1 MRTEWVLGRASID
14 TIAAPTARYIV
25 PRPAQDYRTASCAA
39 SFPIDTIWRIFVTR
53 SRAVAFIGVAYA
65 FVVAMMG
72 TTMPTPLYA
81 LYEIE
86 FGFSVFVV
94 TLVFA
99 AYAVGVL
106 GALLAFGRWS
116 DSLGRRPM
124 LLAAIGFGLISAAVF
139 VTADSLTA
147 LVIGRVL
154 SGLSAGIFVGTA
166 TVTLIELV
174 PDAWR
179 DRAPA
184 ISTAANIGGLGLGPL
199 VAGLLAEYFP
209 HPLRLTFF
217 VDIALLAVAAVAVFL
232 APETVRVARGA
243 RPHMQRLSV
252 PADVRGTFLRASIG
266 GFAGFAVLGLFTA
279 VSPGFIAGVLQIDNH
294 AVTGAVV
301 FVVFAASATAQIVLR
316 RADPTSAQ
324 RWGCVVLTVGL
335 VVLVLSLL
343 LTSLPVLVI
352 AALLC
357 GIGQGVTFSN
367 GMAAIAAGLPP
378 ERRAEVTSTF
388 FVVLYVAISVPVI
401 GAGAAANEWGLVTA
415 GLVFSALIAVLATV
429 ASVLLTLDGRKT
441 RASHYA

>member
-1 MRTEWVLGRASID
+1 MWPEWVLGGASIG
-14 TIAAPTARYIV
+14 TIAVPTARYIV
-25 PRPAQDYRTASCAA
+25 PRGTRDHRTDSLAA
-39 SFPIDTIWRIFVTR
+39 SGSIDTIRRFFVTR
-53 SRAVAFIGVAYA
+53 SRAAAFVGVAYA

-174 PDAWR
+174 PNAWR

-184 ISTAANIGGLGLGPL
+184 IATAANIGGLGLGPL

-217 VDIALLAVAAVAVFL
+217 VDIALLAVAAVAVLL

-301 FVVFAASATAQIVLR
+301 FVVFAASATAQIVLG

-429 ASVLLTLDGRKT
+429 AFVLLTLDGRKA

>member
-1 MRTEWVLGRASID
+1 M
-14 TIAAPTARYIV
+14 
-25 PRPAQDYRTASCAA
+25 
-39 SFPIDTIWRIFVTR
+39 TR

-86 FGFSVFVV
+86 FDFSVFVV

-184 ISTAANIGGLGLGPL
+184 IATAANIGGLGLGPL

-217 VDIALLAVAAVAVFL
+217 VDIALLAVAAVAVLL

-252 PADVRGTFLRASIG
+252 PGDVRGTFLRASIG

-316 RADPTSAQ
+316 RTDPTSAQ

-335 VVLVLSLL
+335 VVLALSLL

-401 GAGAAANEWGLVTA
+401 GAGAAANAWGLVTA

-429 ASVLLTLDGRKT
+429 AFVLLTLDGRKA

>member
-1 MRTEWVLGRASID
+1 M
-14 TIAAPTARYIV
+14 
-25 PRPAQDYRTASCAA
+25 
-39 SFPIDTIWRIFVTR
+39 TR
-53 SRAVAFIGVAYA
+53 SRAAAFVGVAYA

-86 FGFSVFVV
+86 FGFSVFVI

-124 LLAAIGFGLISAAVF
+124 LLAAIGFGLISAVVF

-184 ISTAANIGGLGLGPL
+184 IATAANIGGLGLGPL

-335 VVLVLSLL
+335 VVLALSLL
-343 LTSLPVLVI
+343 LTSLPVLLI

-401 GAGAAANEWGLVTA
+401 GAGAAANAWGLVTA

-429 ASVLLTLDGRKT
+429 AFVLLTLDGRKA